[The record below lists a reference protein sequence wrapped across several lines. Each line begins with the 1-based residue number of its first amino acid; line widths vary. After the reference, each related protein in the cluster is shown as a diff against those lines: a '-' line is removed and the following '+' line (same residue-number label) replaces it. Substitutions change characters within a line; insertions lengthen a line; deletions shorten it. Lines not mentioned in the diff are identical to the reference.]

1 SKSLQVK
8 ISVHCKWL
16 LATKKTSNAGGEKRV
31 GGDDGMRTVECLR
44 GRLLAERQAS
54 KIAKQDAQLLES
66 KLLEL
71 ENKLKEETKLR
82 NKAEKRFKLL
92 KKKLESLK
100 ILPNLDESEKSSS
113 SESSTVSSVS
123 SASSSGTQHPQD
135 AVPEILKNV
144 EESPSDTNPSIKSF
158 EICSNEE
165 NSTPPGTSTKSD
177 TSCSSLKASTM
188 EINMMNGRNETSED
202 DEYVDN
208 SLALVPL
215 NLPETKVAPE
225 INIEVSKSMG
235 EVLDNLRHARE
246 RIQNT
251 MERRQMIR
259 VGAILNSYM

>member
-1 SKSLQVK
+1 MQMVACNKEDIKCS
-8 ISVHCKWL
+8 
-16 LATKKTSNAGGEKRV
+16 EKRV
-31 GGDDGMRTVECLR
+31 GGDGGMRTVECLR

-54 KIAKQDAQLLES
+54 KIAKQDAQLMES

-144 EESPSDTNPSIKSF
+144 EGSASDTNPSIKSF

-177 TSCSSLKASTM
+177 TRNQGST
-188 EINMMNGRNETSED
+188 
-202 DEYVDN
+202 
-208 SLALVPL
+208 
-215 NLPETKVAPE
+215 
-225 INIEVSKSMG
+225 
-235 EVLDNLRHARE
+235 
-246 RIQNT
+246 
-251 MERRQMIR
+251 
-259 VGAILNSYM
+259 

>member
-1 SKSLQVK
+1 MQMVACNTEDIKCS
-8 ISVHCKWL
+8 
-16 LATKKTSNAGGEKRV
+16 EKRV

-54 KIAKQDAQLLES
+54 KIAKQDAQLMES

-92 KKKLESLK
+92 KKKLESLESLK

-123 SASSSGTQHPQD
+123 SASSSGTQHPHD
-135 AVPEILKNV
+135 AVPEISKNV
-144 EESPSDTNPSIKSF
+144 EENASDTNPSIKSF

-165 NSTPPGTSTKSD
+165 NSTPPPGTSTKSD
-177 TSCSSLKASTM
+177 TSCSSLKASKM

-225 INIEVSKSMG
+225 INIEVSKSIG

-246 RIQNT
+246 RIQST